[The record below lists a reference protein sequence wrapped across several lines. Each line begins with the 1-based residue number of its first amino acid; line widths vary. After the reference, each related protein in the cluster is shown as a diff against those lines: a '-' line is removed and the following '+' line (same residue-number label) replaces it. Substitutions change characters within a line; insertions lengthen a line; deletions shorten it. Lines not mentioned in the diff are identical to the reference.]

1 MQNLVSKHFNGSSDN
16 IQIVNVMNKLKK
28 EQNQL
33 LNSNKFQNKK
43 KNVRTKNV
51 DKDNIKILNENT

>member
-1 MQNLVSKHFNGSSDN
+1 MQNLVSKYFNGSSDD

-28 EQNQL
+28 EQNQF

-51 DKDNIKILNENT
+51 DENNI